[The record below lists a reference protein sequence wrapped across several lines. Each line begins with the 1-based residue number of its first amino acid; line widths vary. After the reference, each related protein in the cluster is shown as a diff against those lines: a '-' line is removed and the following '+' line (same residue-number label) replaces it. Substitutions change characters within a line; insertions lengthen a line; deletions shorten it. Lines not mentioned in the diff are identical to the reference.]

1 MRRTLTLPGALAAA
15 ALAAGC
21 AASASP
27 RWDAQFGDS
36 VRILQAQQVDDF
48 GAPTRNAQ
56 AVPRTDGRT
65 VRAAL
70 DHQAEATHNPPAST
84 VVDAGGSR

>member
-1 MRRTLTLPGALAAA
+1 MRRSLTLPGALAAA
-15 ALAAGC
+15 LVAGC

-27 RWDAQFGDS
+27 QWDAHFGDG
-36 VRILQAQQVDDF
+36 VRILQAQQVGDP
-48 GAPTRNAQ
+48 GAPARNAQ

-70 DHQAEATHNPPAST
+70 DHQAEATHNPPPST
-84 VVDAGGSR
+84 VVDSGGSR